1 MLNAW
6 LGHIKNPR
14 NVVFSKTIVCEKLQ
28 RSEKKKE
35 EKKPRRKGTV
45 TMKSFLYRYSTVH
58 CKNTSKIIFV
68 DVMSE

>member
-28 RSEKKKE
+28 RSERK

-45 TMKSFLYRYSTVH
+45 TMKSVVYRYSTFTV
-58 CKNTSKIIFV
+58 KIQAK
-68 DVMSE
+68 